1 MFLLARD
8 LAKAQE
14 LQARDWPKPV
24 RVVQGDLG
32 DVDAWSSELRGV
44 DAVATAVSCGVRT
57 RESPLAALGLASP
70 PASWRNVPER
80 IDSAGVSDLCSA
92 AVENGVPRIVA
103 VTTASTATPW
113 SLAAVFLNL
122 ACVGSVKWKFEGEQA
137 IRRSG
142 LEFAIIRP
150 FGLTDEEGPAHAAY
164 ETGKGIEWSQGRTEG
179 TRKRIPRED
188 VAQLC
193 HEALLRPRGERATFE
208 CWATDRHQQRLPW
221 HELRQEQAGQEVQGV
236 NHDPAIQAGCAVVLG
251 ACGLTLAGMST
262 LTRRMLRLVR

>member
-1 MFLLARD
+1 M
-8 LAKAQE
+8 
-14 LQARDWPKPV
+14 
-24 RVVQGDLG
+24 
-32 DVDAWSSELRGV
+32 
-44 DAVATAVSCGVRT
+44 DAVATAVSCGVRS
-57 RESPLAALGLASP
+57 RESPLAALGLAPP
-70 PASWRNVPER
+70 PASWRNAPER
-80 IDSAGVSDLCSA
+80 IDCAGVSALCSA
-92 AVENGVPRIVA
+92 AVEHGVPRIVA

-150 FGLTDEEGPAHAAY
+150 FGLTDEEGAADAAY
-164 ETGKGIEWSQGRTEG
+164 ETGKGIEWSQGRTQG

-193 HEALLRPRGERATFE
+193 HEALSRPRGERATFE
-208 CWATDRHQQRLPW
+208 CWATDQHQRRLPW

-236 NHDPAIQAGCAVVLG
+236 NHDPAIQTGCAVVLG
-251 ACGLTLAGMST
+251 ACGLTLASVGA
-262 LTRRMLRLVR
+262 LARRMLRLVR